1 MEFIKWRTGKF
12 IMDIGRMEKLM
23 DLEALNNRIRKYLL
37 GSGKMEDRF
46 NGSMMKLYVKYKMD

>member
-1 MEFIKWRTGKF
+1 
-12 IMDIGRMEKLM
+12 M

-46 NGSMMKLYVKYKMD
+46 SGSMMKLYVKYKMD